1 MSQIDGKKRKKK
13 KKKLRVEI
21 MKLHLQILF
30 RFKVVYSIHKN
41 LYPSLFA
48 EIIIRLKTGRKKTDV
63 AEKVVYFS

>member
-1 MSQIDGKKRKKK
+1 
-13 KKKLRVEI
+13 